1 MRNAATGDSARM
13 NSELEANGLAW
24 IGWIPLIVLPGAALA
39 CRARLAPWI
48 FMWTLAGAIFF
59 GCKWQAREM
68 LRGDRSAF
76 GSALFIGIYWALR
89 IAVDFFYYD
98 RQDWPRGKGFVFG
111 HILLTS
117 LFAYLAISNL
127 GLVIW
132 KVWT

>member
-24 IGWIPLIVLPGAALA
+24 IGCIPLIVLPGAALA
-39 CRARLAPWI
+39 CRASLAPWI
-48 FMWTLAGAIFF
+48 FMWTLAGAIFV
-59 GCKWQAREM
+59 GCKWQACEM
-68 LRGDRSAF
+68 LRGDRSAL
-76 GSALFIGIYWALR
+76 GLALFIGIYWALR
-89 IAVDFFYYD
+89 IVVDFFYYD

-132 KVWT
+132 KIWT